1 MNEIRDFA
9 LSFLKGCMEFFTD
22 NKVDPLVVVK
32 NLEHTIFLHLLSEN
46 KDKYW
51 YKIYAV
57 TSSLSLHHENNLIQ
71 EIESGRYA
79 NPRDIV
85 LLNYKQMGLT
95 MKRIC
100 NYDA

>member
-1 MNEIRDFA
+1 MI
-9 LSFLKGCMEFFTD
+9 FFTD

-32 NLEHTIFLHLLSEN
+32 NLEHAIFLHLWSEN

-71 EIESGRYA
+71 EIESGRYTNA
-79 NPRDIV
+79 RDIV
-85 LLNYKQMGLT
+85 LLNDEKMGLT
-95 MKRIC
+95 TKRIC
-100 NYDA
+100 NG